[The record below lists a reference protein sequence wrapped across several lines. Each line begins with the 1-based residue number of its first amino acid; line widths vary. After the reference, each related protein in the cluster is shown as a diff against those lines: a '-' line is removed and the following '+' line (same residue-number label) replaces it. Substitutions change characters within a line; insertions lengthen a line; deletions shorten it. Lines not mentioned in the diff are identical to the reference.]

1 MADFVSHVWIFL
13 FIYSLSI
20 STFLTY
26 IFLKEKDKR
35 KLLFAIA
42 FYLSS
47 ISYIPL
53 SLGINILE
61 MQNLI
66 LQNIYYWLSVP
77 FLFAINILLFE
88 QISKI
93 KNFNKFFYIF
103 LLLTIVTF
111 LPVFL
116 PFKAEIFYSIIRR
129 ILALEIILIS
139 LALFIK
145 NREIDN
151 LYFFLSMTSFT
162 IGGFGM
168 VLGYN
173 YLGAYSQLLGYVF
186 ITLIFIKPK
195 TKKEN
200 KKGFSSYFSLEEKL
214 EKTQKILY
222 ETEQKYKKLVNN
234 SPDLIIETKLDGT
247 ILTVNK
253 AMAKNFRKEPDDL
266 IGKNLNN
273 LLPKKI
279 LDERKKAT
287 FESFEKNKIITTE
300 DERKGRYFQN
310 IYIPMTSDTQEK
322 SIQVIARDIT
332 NQKKSNQLLE
342 QKIKELKK
350 SELATLNIMED
361 FQETI
366 KELENA
372 KKEIN
377 NLNKNLEKKVDERTK
392 EVKKLLKQKEEF
404 IHQLGHDLK
413 TPLTPITTL
422 LPIIKKKI
430 NDEKLEEMLD
440 VSIKNAEYMKNLV
453 IKTLQLARLNSP
465 ALKLEIEKTNL
476 LEEINKI
483 IDKKKYL
490 IDDNDINV
498 ECNIDDTLY
507 VDVDNLRM
515 KELFDN
521 LISNAV
527 KYLPDKKG
535 KITIDAKKTDE
546 EITIS
551 IKDNGIGMTKEQI
564 NHIFDEFYKID
575 ESRHDLEST
584 GLGLTICKRIV
595 EHHDGK
601 IWAESQGE
609 NKGTTLYV
617 SLKNKKEN
625 RGKNN

>member
-1 MADFVSHVWIFL
+1 MVEFVSHVWIFL
-13 FIYSLSI
+13 FIVSLSI

-35 KLLFAIA
+35 KLIFAIA

-47 ISYIPL
+47 ISFIPL
-53 SLGINILE
+53 SLGVNILGI
-61 MQNLI
+61 QNLI
-66 LQNIYYWLSVP
+66 LQNIYYWASVP
-77 FLFAINILLFE
+77 LLFAINILLFE
-88 QISKI
+88 QIRKI

-103 LLLTIVTF
+103 MSLTIVSF
-111 LPVFL
+111 LIVFL
-116 PFKAEIFYSIIRR
+116 PFKAEILYSIIRQ
-129 ILALEIILIS
+129 ILALEIIFIS

-168 VLGYN
+168 GLGYN

-186 ITLIFIKPK
+186 IALIFIKPK

-200 KKGFSSYFSLEEKL
+200 KKVFPSYFSLENKL
-214 EKTQKILY
+214 ENTKKILAQ
-222 ETEQKYKKLVNN
+222 TEEKYKKLVNN
-234 SPDLIIETKLDGT
+234 SPDLIIESKLDGT
-247 ILTVNK
+247 ILTVNN
-253 AMAKNFRKEPDDL
+253 AMAKNFGKEPEEL
-266 IGKNLNN
+266 VGKNIND

-279 LDERKKAT
+279 LEERIKST

-300 DERKGRYFQN
+300 DERRGRYFQN
-310 IYIPMTSDTQEK
+310 IYIPMISQSGQKT
-322 SIQVIARDIT
+322 IQVIARDIT
-332 NQKKSNQLLE
+332 NQKKSNMLLE

-366 KELENA
+366 GELKEA
-372 KKEIN
+372 KEEIDD
-377 NLNKNLEKKVDERTK
+377 LNKNLEKKVDKRTK
-392 EVKKLLKQKEEF
+392 EVKKLLKQKEDF
-404 IHQLGHDLK
+404 INQLGHDLK

-422 LPIIKKKI
+422 LPIIKEKI
-430 NDEKLEEMLD
+430 DNEKLEEMLD
-440 VSIKNAEYMKNLV
+440 VSIKNADYMKNLV
-453 IKTLQLARLNSP
+453 IKTLHLASLNSTNTKINYQE
-465 ALKLEIEKTNL
+465 LNL
-476 LEEINKI
+476 LDEINKI
-483 IDKKKYL
+483 LDKKKYL
-490 IDDNDINV
+490 FESNDINV
-498 ECNIDDTLY
+498 EYNIDNNLY
-507 VDVDNLRM
+507 VDADRLRIE
-515 KELFDN
+515 ELFDN

-535 KITIDAKKTDE
+535 KIVIDAEKTDD

-551 IKDNGIGMTKEQI
+551 VKDTGVGMTKEQI

-575 ESRHDLEST
+575 DSRHDLEST

-595 EHHDGK
+595 EHHGGK

-609 NKGTTLYV
+609 NKGTTFYV
-617 SLKNKKEN
+617 ILKNKKDFG
-625 RGKNN
+625 GKNN